1 MLANRDG
8 VATLPG
14 GISRSVDWTPLP
26 QPLSSARV
34 CGMHSAIQASDAP
47 GAHAPVPLNAIL
59 PFRRAEGR
67 RDARH
72 ADRPCRRPRTVNPA
86 PCNLQGTGS

>member
-59 PFRRAEGR
+59 PFRRAEGS

-72 ADRPCRRPRTVNPA
+72 ADRSSRLRGAANPPA
-86 PCNLQGTGS
+86 CDPELTGS